1 MRQNRILIADAHLTM
16 MAGVR
21 LLLKD
26 RFGVWVMVADYDS
39 LVDAVNSSRFDLV
52 IADLS
57 IPMPSGENIAGL
69 LKTLSPEL
77 RVIILSV
84 HDEPVA
90 VQECL
95 AAGARGFVLKRTA
108 VDDLIPAVEAVLRG
122 DTYVSPSIQ
131 ISRPLQTRENV
142 DPQTQCC
149 LVRYAPSSTGG
160 STEKTPV

>member
-1 MRQNRILIADAHLTM
+1 MKRNRILIADAHLTM

-26 RFGVWVMVADYDS
+26 RFEVSVMVADDNS
-39 LVDAVNSSRFDLV
+39 LRDAVSSSPFDLV

-69 LKTLSPEL
+69 LRTLSPEL

-95 AAGARGFVLKRTA
+95 AAGAKGFVLKRTA
-108 VDDLIPAVEAVLRG
+108 VDDLIPAVEAVLSG
-122 DTYVSPSIQ
+122 ETYVSPSVQ
-131 ISRPLQTRENV
+131 AGVLEVSAR
-142 DPQTQCC
+142 
-149 LVRYAPSSTGG
+149 AAKS
-160 STEKTPV
+160 

>member
-1 MRQNRILIADAHLTM
+1 M

-26 RFGVWVMVADYDS
+26 RFEVWVMVADDHS
-39 LVDAVNSSRFDLV
+39 LQDMVESGQFDLV

-57 IPMPSGENIAGL
+57 IPISSGENVPRL
-69 LKTLSPEL
+69 LKRLSPEI
-77 RVIILSV
+77 RVIVLSV
-84 HDEPVA
+84 HDEPAV

-95 AAGARGFVLKRTA
+95 AAGVKGFVLKRAA

-131 ISRPLQTRENV
+131 TKQRK
-142 DPQTQCC
+142 
-149 LVRYAPSSTGG
+149 A
-160 STEKTPV
+160 